1 MASYII
7 QGETLKAI
15 ADEVRDLADISDEIN
30 PNEMIA
36 NMEQANADVAT
47 QTEIIAQIRTAL
59 DGKAGSSEDTQVL
72 IKKAKTHDWIQEHF
86 INYKKTA
93 QSNLFANNPNIT
105 EIPEFDFSQVINFYR
120 MFYNC
125 SGLTSIPSIDTSSGE
140 NFGEMFRGCTS
151 LLEIPPLN
159 TSKGTNMTRM
169 FNNFKGVSL
178 PWVID
183 TTNVITFERMFEVA
197 LNLEEVT
204 LTSTHNGTSFISMFA
219 WASKL
224 KSISTFDLSNCT
236 DNTNMFVGC
245 SSLENISF
253 VPETIKL
260 SITIP
265 SANLTIESKQSI
277 FDGLATVETAQ
288 TLTLN
293 ANLKILQSQVDSA
306 NAKGWTV
313 AGGTVVSEEEYYG

>member
-1 MASYII
+1 MAEYKVVDTEQLEADLVNIA
-7 QGETLKAI
+7 TAI
-15 ADEVRDLADISDEIN
+15 K
-30 PNEMIA
+30 
-36 NMEQANADVAT
+36 T
-47 QTEIIAQIRTAL
+47 
-59 DGKAGSSEDTQVL
+59 KAGINENLAFPNGFIETVNAISVGDEDTQVL
-72 IKKAKTHDWIQEHF
+72 IKKASTHDWMQEHF

-93 QSNLFANNPNIT
+93 QCNLFAGNPNIT
-105 EIPEFDFSQVINFYR
+105 EIPEFDFSQVTNFYR

-151 LLEIPPLN
+151 LLEIPSLN

-169 FNNFKGVSL
+169 FNGYNGVTL
-178 PWVID
+178 PWIID
-183 TTNVITFERMFEVA
+183 TTNVTIFERMFDGAPNIEA
-197 LNLEEVT
+197 IT
-204 LTSTHNGTSFISMFA
+204 FTSTYNGVNFTHMFNYC
-219 WASKL
+219 SKL
-224 KSISTFDLSNCT
+224 KSISELDLSNCT
-236 DNTNMFVGC
+236 DNTDMFMGC

-260 SITIP
+260 SISIT
-265 SANLTIESKQSI
+265 SAYLTAESKQSI
-277 FDGLATVETAQ
+277 FDGLATVTTAQ